1 MSDTPKD
8 DPWTQ
13 GEMSSSSGKGAA
25 AAAGGS
31 GPDKSGGSGPAE
43 PGGNGPVG
51 SSGGSG
57 SAEPGGSGPAE
68 PGGSGPAGSSGGSGP
83 AESSG
88 DSAEVLRERQRLAQI
103 ESMDRWIQSVL
114 VEQRRSRRWKLFFRF
129 AWLALLL
136 GVAALVGFALL
147 MVPGDER
154 EQARHLGVVK
164 VDGVIDSESP
174 ANAERLIEGIEAAWE
189 SPSSA
194 AVVLHINSPGGSPVQ
209 SQRVYKAVMALR
221 ERGDKPIVAVV
232 EDLGAS
238 GAYYMASA
246 ADEIVAAP
254 SSLVG
259 SIGVIYAGFGLEGAI
274 DDLGVERR
282 VFTAGDN
289 KAFLDPFSE
298 MRPEQQAFWQEVLDT
313 THQQF
318 IDAVK
323 AGRGDRLAD
332 DPRIFSGLIWT
343 GEQALE
349 LGLVDRLGTLDEE
362 AHEWLDQPRIKD
374 YTPSQD
380 PFDRLARRFG
390 VGVAQWMGLPQ
401 ASSPVRYQLP

>member
-13 GEMSSSSGKGAA
+13 GEMSSSSG
-25 AAAGGS
+25 S
-31 GPDKSGGSGPAE
+31 GQAESG
-43 PGGNGPVG
+43 V
-51 SSGGSG
+51 
-57 SAEPGGSGPAE
+57 
-68 PGGSGPAGSSGGSGP
+68 GSGP
-83 AESSG
+83 AESA

-114 VEQRRSRRWKLFFRF
+114 VEQRRGRRWKLFFRF

-136 GVAALVGFALL
+136 GVAALVGYALL
-147 MVPGDER
+147 MAPGEER
-154 EQARHLGVVK
+154 VQARHLGVVK

-189 SPSSA
+189 SPDSA

-209 SQRVYKAVMALR
+209 SQRVYNAVMALR
-221 ERGDKPIVAVV
+221 ESGDKPIVAVV

-238 GAYYMASA
+238 GAYYMAAA

-282 VFTAGDN
+282 IFTAGDN

-362 AHEWLDQPRIKD
+362 ARKWLDEPRVED

-380 PFDRLARRFG
+380 AFDRLARRFG
-390 VGVAQWMGLPQ
+390 LGVAQWMGLPQ